1 MPEELIWAK
10 KAKTRLWLLFNP
22 ELGVADR
29 PSDLELVSLV
39 RQATEEA
46 KSYGFPPPF
55 RLPKLTPWGEWPSSE
70 QWQKASLLFTTSHAS
85 CSVTAKPW
93 TPEWLCGSST
103 KDPFEDT
110 HSVNVK
116 QTPSAR
122 RDDPVETDPAVHGIF
137 DNYRTYGLREAV
149 RAALAQ
155 PAGTTL
161 TINLPTGTGKTL
173 VIVGAALAHPGTTV
187 VVVPTTALAIDQD
200 QRLQELIP
208 PNRRNGTCAYN
219 GEMSDDQKFDFKQRL
234 TSGAMK
240 IAFVSPEA
248 LVESLSPIV
257 RGLARQGLLRAIAI
271 DEAHIVEEWGTTF
284 RSEFQLL
291 AGLRKEVLRE
301 QIVNNVEPLR
311 TLLLTGTLTQQ
322 SLLTMHTLFAENGK
336 HEVIA
341 SMGTRPEISYW
352 KDNSNSDTLHRRKHL
367 LETLAHASK
376 PCLVYVTRR
385 TPDQNED
392 PSENATELC
401 KFLQE
406 NGFSRTTFVDGS
418 TNTEDKKRIIRD
430 LSSHVNTIPTI
441 DIVVANSAF
450 GLGIDIEG
458 LRTVIHMCVP
468 ETVQRFYQESGRV
481 GRDGRFA
488 THVWLPVDAD
498 WTLAERM
505 NSKQL
510 LKLKTAKSRWN
521 AMHQSGQITENK
533 VNTVDLDLSTKWRRT
548 IEYGTTDANI
558 SWNQRTLTLMA
569 RAGMIDLEFIDPPT
583 SIQYPDENDLRKERE
598 SYKLK
603 VRVTINDLTDNG
615 WVQFEKVRSAQISA
629 DKASIKA
636 LGSLGIDSCFNQSF
650 ANAFSIIDFPNGV
663 LHSGP
668 IISQIGCAGCP
679 HCRKDNVNRF
689 GYTPTRIQPSK
700 MVANDSHP
708 ARTHLILYDPDNQDL
723 AEYLKDNIPM
733 LISAGYPN
741 ILLPKNSDLKDK
753 LEIDLHDSW
762 IWNLHKKSVRPDV
775 FINFYTGL
783 DLTLQR
789 FPIRP
794 TILLTSTEQSDTVNY
809 ILQSGLKNAPS
820 LVLIAS
826 KKLLIEN
833 GRESILRKSHYDLH
847 QLSNID
853 EMRI

>member
-1 MPEELIWAK
+1 MTEELNWAK
-10 KAKTRLWLLFNP
+10 QTKTRLWQIFNP
-22 ELGVADR
+22 ELGVAEK
-29 PSDLELVSLV
+29 PSDLELLSLV

-46 KSYGFPPPF
+46 KSYGFLPPF

-70 QWQKASLLFTTSHAS
+70 QWQKASLLFTTSRAS

-103 KDPFEDT
+103 KDPFEDA
-110 HSVNVK
+110 HRVNEK

-137 DNYRTYGLREAV
+137 DEYRTHGLREAV

-173 VIVGAALAHPGTTV
+173 VIVGAALAHSGTTV

-234 TSGAMK
+234 ASGEMK

-248 LVESLSPIV
+248 LVTSLSSIV
-257 RGLARQGLLRAIAI
+257 RGLAKQGLLRAIAI

-291 AGLRKEVLRE
+291 AGLRKEILRE
-301 QIVNNVEPLR
+301 QIINNVELIR

-352 KDNSNSDTLHRRKHL
+352 KDTSNSDALDRRKHL

-385 TPDQNED
+385 TPDLNRD
-392 PSENATELC
+392 PSENAAELC

-406 NGFSRTTFVDGS
+406 NGFTRTTFVDGS
-418 TNTEDKKRIIRD
+418 TNTEDKKRIIGD
-430 LSSHVNTIPTI
+430 LSSHVNACPTI

-468 ETVQRFYQESGRV
+468 ETVQRFYQEAGRV
-481 GRDGRFA
+481 GRDGRYA
-488 THVWLPVDAD
+488 THVWLPIEAD
-498 WTLAERM
+498 WILARTM
-505 NSKQL
+505 NSKRL
-510 LKLKTAKSRWN
+510 LKLQTAKNRWQ
-521 AMHQSGQITENK
+521 AMRITNQIGEGQA
-533 VNTVDLDLSTKWRRT
+533 NTIDLDLSAKWKS
-548 IEYGTTDANI
+548 IIKYGKTDANI
-558 SWNQRTLTLMA
+558 SWNERTLTLMA
-569 RAGMIDLEFIDPPT
+569 RAGMIDLGFISPPT
-583 SIQYPDENDLRKERE
+583 DIQYPDENALHQAYE

-603 VRVTINDLTDNG
+603 VRVRINDLTEDG
-615 WVQFEKVRSAQISA
+615 WKEFENVRSRQIDA
-629 DKASIKA
+629 DKRSIDALKD
-636 LGSLGIDSCFNQSF
+636 LGSKTCYNRTF
-650 ANAFSIIDFPNGV
+650 ADAFSISDFPVGV

-668 IISQIGCAGCP
+668 VISQIGCAGCP
-679 HCRKDNVNRF
+679 HCRRENVRPF
-689 GYTPTRIQPSK
+689 GYTPTRINSSK
-700 MVANDSHP
+700 LAVDDHQVS
-708 ARTHLILYDPDNQDL
+708 RRHLVLYDPDNQDL
-723 AEYLKDNIPM
+723 AEYLKDNIPL
-733 LISAGYPN
+733 LISAGFPN
-741 ILLPKNSDLKDK
+741 ILLPKNSELRDK
-753 LEIDLHDSW
+753 LQVDFPDSW
-762 IWNLHKKSVRPDV
+762 IWNLHKRSSRVDV
-775 FINFYTGL
+775 FNNFYSDN
-783 DLTLQR
+783 DLTAQV

-794 TILLTSTEQSDTVNY
+794 TILLTSTEHTDIVNS
-809 ILQSGLKNAPS
+809 ILHFGFRSAPS
-820 LVLIAS
+820 LILIAS
-826 KKLLIEN
+826 KNILTED
-833 GRESILRKSHYDLH
+833 GRESIVRKKHFDLH
-847 QLSNID
+847 NFANID
-853 EMRI
+853 EIRI

>member
-10 KAKTRLWLLFNP
+10 QAKTRLWLLFNP
-22 ELGVADR
+22 ESGITEK
-29 PSDLELVSLV
+29 PSDLELVSLI

-46 KSYGFPPPF
+46 KSYGFTPPF
-55 RLPKLTPWGEWPSSE
+55 RLPRLTPWGEWPSSE
-70 QWQKASLLFTTSHAS
+70 QWQKASLIFTTSHAS

-93 TPEWLCGSST
+93 TPEWLCGPST

-110 HSVNVK
+110 YRVNVK

-137 DNYRTYGLREAV
+137 DEYRTYGLREAV

-200 QRLQELIP
+200 QRLQALIP
-208 PNRRNGTCAYN
+208 PNRRNGTCAYS

-234 TSGAMK
+234 MSGEMK

-248 LVESLSPIV
+248 LVASLSSIV

-291 AGLRKEVLRE
+291 AGLRKEILRE
-301 QIVNNVEPLR
+301 QIANNVQPLR

-352 KDNSNSDTLHRRKHL
+352 KDDSNSDTLHRRMHL

-385 TPDQNED
+385 TPDQKQD
-392 PSENATELC
+392 PSENAYELC

-418 TNTEDKKRIIRD
+418 TNTEDKKRIIGD
-430 LSSHVNTIPTI
+430 LSSHVNAIPTI

-468 ETVQRFYQESGRV
+468 ETVQRLYQEAGRV
-481 GRDGRFA
+481 GRDGRYS
-488 THVWLPVDAD
+488 THVWLPLDAD
-498 WTLAERM
+498 WTLAKQM
-505 NSKQL
+505 NSKRL
-510 LKLKTAKSRWN
+510 LKLQTAKNRWN
-521 AMHQSGQITENK
+521 AMHLSGQITENK
-533 VNTVDLDLSTKWRRT
+533 VATVDLDLSTKWRGD
-548 IEYGTTDANI
+548 IEFGTTDANI

-569 RAGMIDLEFIDPPT
+569 RAGMIDLGFIDPPNDV
-583 SIQYPDENDLRKERE
+583 QYPDEMDLHKAWE

-603 VRVTINDLTDNG
+603 VRVTINDLSENG
-615 WVQFEKVRSAQISA
+615 WTKFERVRSTQISA
-629 DKASIKA
+629 DRASIKA
-636 LGSLGIDSCFNQSF
+636 LGDLGGDSCFNQTF
-650 ANAFSIIDFPNGV
+650 ANAFSISDFPFGV

-668 IISQIGCAGCP
+668 IISQIGCSGCP
-679 HCRKDNVNRF
+679 HCRKDNVSPF
-689 GYTPTRIQPSK
+689 GYTPTRIHSSK
-700 MVANDSHP
+700 MVANDRQF
-708 ARTHLILYDPDNQDL
+708 AKTHLVLYDPENQDL
-723 AEYLKDNIPM
+723 VEYLKDNIPT

-741 ILLPKNSDLKDK
+741 IFLPKNSDLKDK
-753 LEIDLHDSW
+753 LKIDSHDSW
-762 IWNLHKKSVRPDV
+762 IWDLHKKSGRPDV

-783 DLTLQR
+783 DLTVQV

-794 TILLTSTEQSDTVNY
+794 TILLTSTEHSDTVNS
-809 ILQSGLKNAPS
+809 ILQSGLKNASS

-826 KKLLIEN
+826 KKVLIEN
-833 GRESILRKSHYDLH
+833 GRESILQKSHYDLH
-847 QLSNID
+847 QLANID